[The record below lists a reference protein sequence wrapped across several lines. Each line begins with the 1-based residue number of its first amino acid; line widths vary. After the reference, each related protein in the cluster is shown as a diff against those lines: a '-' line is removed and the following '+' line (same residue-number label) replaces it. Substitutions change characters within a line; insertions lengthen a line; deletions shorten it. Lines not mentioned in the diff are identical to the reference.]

1 MIPHP
6 SLPNLHI
13 CIFLILNYPTS
24 LEPLE
29 KELPK
34 QLRNMKAQN
43 ALFSVPFRSIVLIFL
58 MK

>member
-1 MIPHP
+1 MP
-6 SLPNLHI
+6 SDTVAWDQGISPLFPVPLA
-13 CIFLILNYPTS
+13 
-24 LEPLE
+24 PLE

-34 QLRNMKAQN
+34 QLRYLKVQN